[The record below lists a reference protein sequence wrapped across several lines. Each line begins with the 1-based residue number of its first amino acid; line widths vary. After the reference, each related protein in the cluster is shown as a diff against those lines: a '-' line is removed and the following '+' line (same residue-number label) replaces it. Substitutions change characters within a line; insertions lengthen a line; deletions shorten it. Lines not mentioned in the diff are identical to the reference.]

1 MSDSYPEMK
10 RWLISNYGGVSRIIS
25 DTVNDLNRRAKPNPN
40 NTTQK
45 FTFYTGISGALQRM
59 ERFSKVG
66 EIDKQELENCV
77 YSRATLSSLSLV
89 LPTEAYADWITENCV
104 YSRATLSSLSL
115 VLPTEAYADWIT
127 RTPLGRLHTKFS
139 RTIIERNKNE
149 GSEKLSV
156 PVEPDLL
163 QG

>member
-89 LPTEAYADWITENCV
+89 LPTEAYADWIT
-104 YSRATLSSLSL
+104 
-115 VLPTEAYADWIT
+115 
-127 RTPLGRLHTKFS
+127 RTPLGRLHTEFS

>member
-1 MSDSYPEMK
+1 M
-10 RWLISNYGGVSRIIS
+10 ISNYGGVSRIIS

-89 LPTEAYADWITENCV
+89 LPTEAYADWIT
-104 YSRATLSSLSL
+104 
-115 VLPTEAYADWIT
+115 
-127 RTPLGRLHTKFS
+127 RTPLGRLHTEFS

>member
-89 LPTEAYADWITENCV
+89 LPTEAYADWIT
-104 YSRATLSSLSL
+104 
-115 VLPTEAYADWIT
+115 
-127 RTPLGRLHTKFS
+127 RTPLGRLHTEFS

-156 PVEPDLL
+156 PVEQDLL

>member
-89 LPTEAYADWITENCV
+89 LPTEAYADWIT
-104 YSRATLSSLSL
+104 
-115 VLPTEAYADWIT
+115 

-156 PVEPDLL
+156 PVEQDLL

>member
-89 LPTEAYADWITENCV
+89 LPTEAYADWIT
-104 YSRATLSSLSL
+104 
-115 VLPTEAYADWIT
+115 
-127 RTPLGRLHTKFS
+127 RTPLGRLHTEFS

-149 GSEKLSV
+149 GSEKLSM